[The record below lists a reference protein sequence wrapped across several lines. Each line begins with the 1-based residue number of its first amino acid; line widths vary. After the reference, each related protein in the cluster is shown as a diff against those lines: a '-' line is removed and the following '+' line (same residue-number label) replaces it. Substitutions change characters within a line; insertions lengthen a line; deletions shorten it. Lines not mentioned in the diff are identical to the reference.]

1 MQERY
6 PVDSLLYEKYN
17 FYPKW
22 GDWNWVVDMGFH
34 TTMLNYFYKAL
45 DNNIL
50 LTDLFNVSNCAID
63 KNGALKYV
71 DLDGIEQFDS
81 KQEMMNSEHYKN
93 AMGILTEI
101 NNYYNKKNG
110 KDNSK

>member
-1 MQERY
+1 MAI
-6 PVDSLLYEKYN
+6 SFKY
-17 FYPKW
+17 
-22 GDWNWVVDMGFH
+22 G
-34 TTMLNYFYKAL
+34 LI
-45 DNNIL
+45 IL
-50 LTDLFNVSNCAID
+50 VGVKLSKKPNLFNVSNCAID
-63 KNGALKYV
+63 KNGTLKYV